1 MINQG
6 MLLDDLENSVGL
18 SKFSPLHPAVGRLP
32 TCAIVSTYP
41 PTQCGL
47 ATFAAALANGLTQ
60 VGVSDVG
67 IVKIGEPVEVSKT
80 GTVVGFLP
88 PGNLR
93 ERVNTA
99 RAING
104 YDFLLLQ
111 HEFGIFGGE
120 DGVEVLDLLAD
131 VHVPVV
137 ITLHTVPLSPS
148 VGQRR
153 VLEALANRADLLVT
167 MTEVARERLLRL
179 YRVHPDFVVTIP
191 HGATV
196 PRAFSIPPSGMTN
209 LLTWGLLGPGKGI
222 EWVIDALALLPDLHD
237 QVQYTIAGQTHPK
250 VFEQFGESYLNMLKE
265 RAQKLGVD
273 SMVSFDTQYRD
284 LESLLGV
291 IEKSTCVVLPYDSP
305 DQITSGVLVDAVSA
319 GRPVIATE
327 FPHAVELLK
336 TGAGFVVPHQSST
349 SIADAV
355 REVAT
360 NHAKVTTMCE
370 ASRPLAHEHKWSVVA
385 ARYAELG
392 AQLVAESQL
401 VF

>member
-1 MINQG
+1 MIDQG
-6 MLLDDLENSVGL
+6 ILLDDLKRSICL
-18 SKFSPLHPAVGRLP
+18 SQSSPLHPTVGRLP
-32 TCAIVSTYP
+32 TCVIVSTYP

-67 IVKIGEPVEVSKT
+67 IVKIGEPVEVSET
-80 GTVVGFLP
+80 SSIVGFLP

-93 ERVNTA
+93 ERVNAA

-167 MTEVARERLLRL
+167 MTDVARERLLRL
-179 YRVHPDFVVTIP
+179 YRVHPDFVITIP

-196 PRAFSIPPSGMTN
+196 PRAFSVPRRGETN

-237 QVQYTIAGQTHPK
+237 EVHYTIAGQTHPK

-265 RAQKLGVD
+265 RVHVLGLE
-273 SMVSFDTQYRD
+273 SMVTFDTQYRD

-336 TGAGFVVPHQSST
+336 TGAGVVVPHQSSAA
-349 SIADAV
+349 IADAV

-360 NHAKVTTMCE
+360 NHDTVATMCE

-385 ARYAELG
+385 ARYIEVG
-392 AQLVAESQL
+392 ARLLEKSQL
-401 VF
+401 VH

>member
-1 MINQG
+1 MTYQG
-6 MLLDDLENSVGL
+6 SVL
-18 SKFSPLHPAVGRLP
+18 NEPKSSVQLAQISPLHPAAGRIP

-47 ATFAAALANGLTQ
+47 ATFASALASGLTQ

-67 IVKIGEPVEVSKT
+67 IVKIGESKEVDGVSSL
-80 GTVVGFLP
+80 VGFLP

-93 ERVNTA
+93 ERVNAA

-137 ITLHTVPLSPS
+137 VTLHTVPLSPS

-167 MTEVARERLLRL
+167 MTEVARDRLLRL
-179 YRVHPDFVVTIP
+179 YRVHPECVVTIP

-196 PRAFSIPPSGMTN
+196 PKAFSIPCSGVTN

-222 EWVIDALALLPDLHD
+222 EWVIDALSLLPDLQDKVH
-237 QVQYTIAGQTHPK
+237 YTIAGQTHPK
-250 VFEQFGESYLNMLKE
+250 VFEQNGDSYLNMLKE
-265 RAQKLGVD
+265 RAQTLGVD
-273 SMVSFDTQYRD
+273 SLVTFDSQYRD
-284 LESLLGV
+284 LESLLTV
-291 IEKSTCVVLPYDSP
+291 IEMSSCVVLPYDSP

-319 GRPVIATE
+319 GRPVIATQ
-327 FPHAVELLK
+327 FPHALELLK
-336 TGAGFVVPHQSST
+336 TGAGVVVPHQSPVE
-349 SIADAV
+349 IAKAIRDV
-355 REVAT
+355 T
-360 NHAKVTTMCE
+360 LNHDKVTTMCE

-385 ARYAELG
+385 ARYAEAG
-392 AQLVAESQL
+392 ARLVEKSQL
-401 VF
+401 VG

>member
-1 MINQG
+1 MIDQG
-6 MLLDDLENSVGL
+6 TLLDDLKKSVCL
-18 SKFSPLHPAVGRLP
+18 STSSPLHPAVGRLP
-32 TCAIVSTYP
+32 TCVIVSTYP

-47 ATFAAALANGLTQ
+47 ATFAAALASGLIQ

-67 IVKIGEPVEVSKT
+67 IVKIGDHKEVS
-80 GTVVGFLP
+80 GPSPIVGFLP
-88 PGNLR
+88 PGNLK
-93 ERVNTA
+93 ERVNAA

-167 MTEVARERLLRL
+167 MTEVARDRLLRL
-179 YRVHPDFVVTIP
+179 YRVHPDFVITIP

-196 PRAFSIPPSGMTN
+196 PRAFSVPPKGVTN

-222 EWVIDALALLPDLHD
+222 EWVIDALALLPDLRD
-237 QVQYTIAGQTHPK
+237 KVRYTIAGQTHPK
-250 VFEQFGESYLNMLKE
+250 VLEQFGESYLNMLKE
-265 RAQKLGVD
+265 RAQELGVG

-284 LESLLGV
+284 LESLLHV

-336 TGAGFVVPHQSST
+336 TGAGVVVPHQSST
-349 SIADAV
+349 AIADAV
-355 REVAT
+355 REIAT
-360 NHAKVTTMCE
+360 NHDKVTRMCE

-385 ARYAELG
+385 ARYIEVG
-392 AQLVAESQL
+392 ARLLNKSQL
-401 VF
+401 VH